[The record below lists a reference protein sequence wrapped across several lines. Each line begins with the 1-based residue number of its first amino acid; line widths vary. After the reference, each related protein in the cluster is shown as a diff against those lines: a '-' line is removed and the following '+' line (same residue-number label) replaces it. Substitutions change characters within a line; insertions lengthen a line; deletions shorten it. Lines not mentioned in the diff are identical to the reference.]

1 MAGRATGVSSGGTPE
16 TTMTKTILAC
26 GALFDGLSEA
36 LLGPAE
42 ILVDGDTIAEVGAT
56 VARPP
61 GAQVIDLGDRTV
73 SPGFIDTHVHLCIDG
88 LDLARQTLQGSTA
101 KALTGLHRAR
111 QYMRYGFTTLRD
123 MGTLDPEW
131 PTVDLRDALT
141 ADLVPGPRLIVA
153 AHMLSA
159 TGGHADVRAMLP
171 CRCQQGICRVAD
183 SPAKIRELVRTEHAF
198 GGDWIKTMNTG
209 GYMSAGDDPA
219 TVTWFEEEMQCL
231 GDAAKQLGTPLAVHT
246 GAAEGCKQALRAG
259 ARSLEHCYLIDDEGL
274 ATAERAGAFVVP
286 TMQMTREDKAL
297 LRGGRLPPHAV
308 WKFRRDLAA
317 IEAAQTR
324 IARSGVKIALGTD
337 CGMFPF
343 SEGILEFEALAA
355 AGVAPA
361 RALKAGTSVA
371 AELLGR
377 DDLGVLATGKRADIV
392 AMQGDPFRD
401 ITATA
406 RVDFVMKGGAVYRR
420 GALDLLR

>member
-1 MAGRATGVSSGGTPE
+1 MA
-16 TTMTKTILAC
+16 KTILIC
-26 GALFDGLSEA
+26 GRLFDGRSDVLI
-36 LLGPAE
+36 GPTE
-42 ILVDGDTIAEVGAT
+42 ILIEGDTIAGMGETVGRPAGAT
-56 VARPP
+56 
-61 GAQVIDLGDRTV
+61 VIDLGDRTV
-73 SPGFIDTHVHLCIDG
+73 SPGFIDTHVHLCVDG

-101 KALTGLHRAR
+101 KALAGLHHAR
-111 QYMRYGFTTLRD
+111 QYMRRGFTTVRD
-123 MGTLDPEW
+123 MGALDPEW
-131 PTVDLRDALT
+131 PTVDLRGALDAG
-141 ADLVPGPRLIVA
+141 LVAGPRLVVA

-159 TGGHADVRAMLP
+159 TGGHGDIQSMLP
-171 CRCQQGICRVAD
+171 CRCQQQICTVAD

-198 GGDWIKTMNTG
+198 GSDWIKTMNTG

-231 GDAAKQLGTPLAVHT
+231 GEAAKQVGLPLAVHT

-274 ATAERAGAFVVP
+274 ATAEKGGAFIVP

-297 LRGGRLPPHAV
+297 LEGGRLPPHAV

-317 IEAAQTR
+317 IEAAQAR

-343 SEGILEFEALAA
+343 SEGILEFEAMTA

-377 DDLGVLATGKRADIV
+377 DDLGVLATGKRADLV
-392 AMQGDPFRD
+392 AMHGDPLRD
-401 ITATA
+401 ITATT
-406 RVDFVMKGGAVYRR
+406 RVDFVMKGGRVYEH
-420 GALDLLR
+420 GALDLLQ